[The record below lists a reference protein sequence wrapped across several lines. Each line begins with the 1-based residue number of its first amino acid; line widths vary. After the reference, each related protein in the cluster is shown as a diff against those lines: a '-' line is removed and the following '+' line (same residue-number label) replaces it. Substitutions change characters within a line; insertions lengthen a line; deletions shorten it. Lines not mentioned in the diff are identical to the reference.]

1 MAMAAF
7 IHSDALL
14 DRLPAARG
22 RYEVNADLS
31 GRSWFRTGGPAEVLF
46 EPEDAEDLQLFLA
59 ERPGDVTVTVIGF
72 GSNLLVRDGGID
84 GVVVVLGE
92 AFTSVAFDGTMVTAG
107 AAALDVNVARAA
119 RDNGVAGLEFLSGI
133 PGMIGGAI
141 RMNAGAYGGEIA
153 DVAID
158 ATVLDDEGGVHVMDA
173 CRLNFSYRDSA
184 VPEGWVVISARL
196 LGETGDSGEIAD
208 RMAAIAAMRSESQPR
223 TRTGGSTFANPPGRK
238 AWVLIEQAGCRGLR
252 RGGAMVSEQ
261 HCNFLLNTGTATSAD
276 LELLGEEIRCRVL
289 EKTGVYLEWEI
300 RRIGR
305 SLQEGETQ

>member
-1 MAMAAF
+1 MAMTAF
-7 IHSDALL
+7 IHSDALF

-31 GRSWFRTGGPAEVLF
+31 GRSWFRTGGPAEILF

-59 ERPGDVTVTVIGF
+59 ERPDDVNVTVIGF

-84 GVVVVLGE
+84 GVVVVLGD
-92 AFTSVAFDGTMVTAG
+92 AFTTVAFDGTTVTAG

-119 RDNGVAGLEFLSGI
+119 RDKGVAGLEFLSGI
-133 PGMIGGAI
+133 PGTIGGAI

-153 DVAID
+153 DVAVD
-158 ATVLDDEGGVHVMDA
+158 ATVLDDEGGAHEMDA

-196 LGETGDSGEIAD
+196 LGEPGDSGEIAD
-208 RMAAIAAMRSESQPR
+208 RMAAIAAMRGESQPR
-223 TRTGGSTFANPPGRK
+223 ARTGGSTFANPPGRK

-252 RGGAMVSEQ
+252 RGGAMVSEK

-305 SLQEGETQ
+305 SLHGSESQ